1 MKKSII
7 LTALVISIAAFSA
20 QAQSKRLFISFDAGL
35 PVGNTNNG
43 FKSGFGGN
51 LALDLPINS
60 DVSALITAGYSSFA
74 FQGFNSSYNYF
85 PIKGGAKFS
94 LADNFYA
101 SGELGVAFGSNG
113 GSSLILSPGIGFT
126 YPVSSEGFIDF
137 GARYESQTRSNFDFI
152 AFKIG
157 YGFKL

>member
-7 LTALVISIAAFSA
+7 LTALVLTIAAFSA
-20 QAQSKRLFISFDAGL
+20 HAQSKRLFISFDAGL

-60 DVSALITAGYSSFA
+60 DVSALITAGYTSFA
-74 FQGFNSSYNYF
+74 FQNFGGSYNFF
-85 PIKGGAKFS
+85 PVKGGAKFN

-101 SGELGVAFGSNG
+101 TGEVGAAFGSNG

-126 YPVSSEGFIDF
+126 FPVSDEGVIDF
-137 GARYESQTRSNFDFI
+137 GARYESQTRTNFDFI
-152 AFKIG
+152 GFKIG